1 MNSNEQNY
9 SNISKDIFK
18 ISFCISLHF
27 SYKINH
33 LETKFLSFTCRE
45 LEKKITSWSYIKLGI
60 YGYQETNRDS
70 LNKKFLKKLKNILM
84 NSTKRIKKRRI
95 IIWAITK
102 QLERSSLIELFY
114 EEHWNLWDEI
124 H

>member
-1 MNSNEQNY
+1 MFLTRLTILKPN
-9 SNISKDIFK
+9 
-18 ISFCISLHF
+18 FCCSLVV
-27 SYKINH
+27 N
-33 LETKFLSFTCRE
+33 LR
-45 LEKKITSWSYIKLGI
+45 KKITSQSYIKPGI

-70 LNKKFLKKLKNILM
+70 LNKKFLKKPKNILM
-84 NSTKRIKKRRI
+84 NSTRRIKKRRI